1 MFPFSIAG
9 IQCMK
14 LSGYSKGYGYKMGQT
29 FTGDSDHA
37 WNAVY
42 LDGRWH
48 LLDSTWGSGAVDDS
62 FTKFTFR

>member
-1 MFPFSIAG
+1 
-9 IQCMK
+9 MK
-14 LSGYSKGYGYKMGQT
+14 LSGHSKGNGYKMGQT
-29 FTGDSDHA
+29 FTGDSDHT

>member
-1 MFPFSIAG
+1 
-9 IQCMK
+9 MK

-48 LLDSTWGSGAVDDS
+48 LLDSTWGSGVVDDS
-62 FTKFTFR
+62 STKFTFR